1 MAPKQYLDDSGNPI
15 AAPAKQYLDE
25 SGNPISAQSAA
36 PAPRNQPE
44 ARTFGNYASE
54 IARGVGRGLKNDVF
68 GLATTVDNPTK
79 ALADLYAQS
88 KDAVSAAGKEFRQT
102 APAPMGQRVAATAL
116 KGLENAPMI
125 GGMVQHAEQ
134 GGTKPGSPESFG
146 AAAEGVTTF
155 EAPGLA
161 VKGVKALAP
170 RIGEGITGTGTGA
183 TKDLVKDTK
192 AANVADAAKVAD
204 ANHAAALKH
213 LEDTQKA
220 MHETAGRELTHAE
233 ALQAA
238 ADEAAAKRKV
248 QLTKHLADT
257 AKAEAQRHAAQET
270 FESDRAAQRRIAPQ
284 EKKLSDSQSGLRAA
298 VETAREKALRV
309 GNEQYNAVNEKLNPL
324 PADMEAVHGAYYEA
338 AESIGETQAQP
349 PLLKRVGT
357 ALKDGDGLSYRDLQ
371 PIYSE
376 LGKELSKGTLPGS
389 VYHAYDV
396 MHDAIGKEMQRIADS
411 QGQGAQLSDA
421 RGYWRRMKQTFGKPI
436 RFGDAATKAIG
447 GVKDE
452 IQDNQIRLLGS
463 FDPEIPKQ
471 FSHVQNIEKGADS
484 LPKPV
489 PERELTRKLAESRPA
504 LPERPAPVQAR
515 LPEPPERVAPPNRPN
530 EMLPA
535 PKKIGAEDV
544 QAAKSKGLA
553 SRADLVKHKASWIA
567 AGPPIYAMVDMLKGH
582 GVNLG
587 EVAGVT
593 AGIGGLS
600 IAVGRLLE
608 NPSVV
613 DFLTKATD
621 RDVAAI
627 PEDLRGDFPQ
637 IARQAQKQG
646 IQLSPAIART
656 AQGSAALAPRQHP
669 TDEWQG
675 IQP

>member
-25 SGNPISAQSAA
+25 SGNPISAQSTA

-54 IARGVGRGLKNDVF
+54 IARGVGRGLKNDVV
-68 GLATTVDNPTK
+68 GLATTVNNPTA
-79 ALADLYAQS
+79 ALSDLYSQT
-88 KDAVSAAGKEFRQT
+88 KDAATEAAKEFRQT

-134 GGTKPGSPESFG
+134 GGTKPGSPESVG

-170 RIGEGITGTGTGA
+170 RIAEGITGTGTGA
-183 TKDLVKDTK
+183 TKDLVKDTQAANAADADK
-192 AANVADAAKVAD
+192 AAKT
-204 ANHAAALKH
+204 L
-213 LEDTQKA
+213 Q
-220 MHETAGRELTHAE
+220 TAQE
-233 ALQAA
+233 QAA
-238 ADEAAAKRKV
+238 TKRQG
-248 QLTKHLADT
+248 QLKEHLAET

-270 FESDRAAQRRIAPQ
+270 FESDRAAQRKIEPQ
-284 EKKLSDSQSGLRAA
+284 EKKLSNSQSGLRAA
-298 VETAREKALRV
+298 VETAREKALKV
-309 GNEQYNAVNEKLNPL
+309 GNEQYNAVNEKLNPF

-349 PLLKRVGT
+349 PLLKRVGN

-376 LGKELSKGTLPGS
+376 LGKELSKGTLPGT

-396 MHDAIGKEMQRIADS
+396 MQEAIGNEMQRIADS
-411 QGQGAQLSDA
+411 QGQGAELTGA
-421 RGYWRRMKQTFGKPI
+421 RNYWRRMKQTFGKPI
-436 RFGDAATKAIG
+436 RFNDAATKAIG

-452 IQDNQIRLLGS
+452 IQENQIRLLGS

-471 FSHVQNIEKGADS
+471 FSHVQNVEKGVDS

-489 PERELTRKLAESRPA
+489 PERELTRKLTESRPA
-504 LPERPAPVQAR
+504 LPMKPPAERFTPSK
-515 LPEPPERVAPPNRPN
+515 N
-530 EMLPA
+530 MLPA

-600 IAVGRLLE
+600 MAVGRLLE

-621 RDVAAI
+621 RDVEAI
-627 PEDLRGDFPQ
+627 PQDLRGDFPQ

-656 AQGSAALAPRQHP
+656 AQGTAALAPRQHP
-669 TDEWQG
+669 TDEWAG